1 MENWLL
7 QNGRFVIGSQI
18 IQGDMYISA
27 GKIQRFFTSEDDN
40 QQKNSWLEAHSYQT
54 LNCQD
59 GLIGPG
65 FIDIHVHGGGGA
77 DVMDATIEAFET
89 MAFTHGQRGTTRFL
103 LTTVTAS
110 HEELIQVSQAVKKW
124 NGQLNAAKASNQLT
138 SHSGALPL
146 GIHLEG
152 PYISAVKKGAQNG
165 AFIRPFSMEEFKDYQ
180 EESDQLI
187 KLITLAPEKLDD
199 LEIIKQL
206 RDQDVVVSVGHTEAT
221 YEEVEAAFQ
230 HGAKHVTHL
239 CNAMP
244 GIHHRSPGPIAYA
257 LNHDGLTVEFIPD
270 GLHVHPAMIQLAL
283 RAKKEDEIAIVTD
296 AIRATGMDDGKYE
309 LGGLPVDVQA
319 GKATLEDGTLA
330 GSCLD
335 METAY
340 HFLQNEL
347 ALDEVKL
354 FQLMSGTPA
363 KILGINEQ
371 FGSLETGK
379 VADLVIFR
387 QGGLTDVMI
396 AGVWVKGGH
405 RA

>member
-7 QNGRFVIGSQI
+7 QNGRIVRGRQI
-18 IQGDMYISA
+18 IQGDMYISE
-27 GKIQRFFTSEDDN
+27 GKIQRFFTTKEDH
-40 QQKNSWLEAHSYQT
+40 QEKKKWLEKHSYRT
-54 LNCQD
+54 VDCQD
-59 GLIGPG
+59 ALIGPG

-77 DVMDATIEAFET
+77 DVMDATIESFET

-110 HEELIQVSQAVKKW
+110 HEELVQVSQTVKKW
-124 NGQLNAAKASNQLT
+124 SIQLDQEKSTNQN

-152 PYISAVKKGAQNG
+152 PYIATAKKGAQNG
-165 AFIRPFSMEEFKDYQ
+165 AYIRPFSMEEFEKYQ
-180 EESDQLI
+180 EESSNMI

-199 LEIIKQL
+199 LKMITQL
-206 RDQDVVVSVGHTEAT
+206 KDQGVVVSIGHTEAT
-221 YEEVEAAFQ
+221 YEEAEAAFQ
-230 HGAKHVTHL
+230 HGAGHVTHL

-244 GIHHRSPGPIAYA
+244 GIHHRSPGPITYA
-257 LNHDGLTVEFIPD
+257 LNHDGLTVELIPD

-296 AIRATGMDDGKYE
+296 AIRASGMDDGKYQ
-309 LGGLPVDVQA
+309 LGGLSVDVQA

-335 METAY
+335 METAFHY
-340 HFLQNEL
+340 LKNGL
-347 ALDEVKL
+347 LIDEVKL

-363 KILGINEQ
+363 KILGIGDQ
-371 FGSLETGK
+371 FGSLEIGK

-387 QGGLTDVMI
+387 KEGLTDVMI
-396 AGVWVKGGH
+396 EGNWVKGGH
-405 RA
+405 RE